1 MHKIST
7 FSPIFFFLSVFFLSC
22 NPRNSQIESDQAV
35 SVSAYCLSNPEH
47 SYELYI
53 PSGSRKCKKLPFLI
67 ILDPHGKGKSA
78 LELFIPAAEKY
89 KFILAASNLIKNN
102 LPDFVPRIQ
111 ELREDITNKYPVND
125 QLVIAGFSGGARMA
139 MNYAQFHQVEGVI
152 TCGALAS
159 PEQISAIGS
168 TVYAISGMAD
178 FNFIESAQYLFRP
191 DNAPKNLRIE
201 FTRDLHQWPDSLQ
214 LSRLVGYIFFENSFE
229 TQKCL
234 DFKSLMNHFLKD
246 EEKKSRDLLES
257 GDYIS
262 AYLEINNLA
271 YVDIF
276 HNSPEFIKLYNSS
289 NYANKL
295 NEQLNMLKESIR
307 FELQTRE
314 TYYKQLAVKDSIW
327 WKHEINTLN
336 DQIKKSK
343 SPYSALAYQRI
354 KAFLGIMCYSL
365 TDNALQHHDLP
376 TASRLL
382 PVYAYLEPHNPD
394 MFYFRALYSKT
405 TGNNVNEIK
414 YYLQKA
420 IDAGFSDQEKIEA
433 LREGF

>member
-1 MHKIST
+1 
-7 FSPIFFFLSVFFLSC
+7 
-22 NPRNSQIESDQAV
+22 
-35 SVSAYCLSNPEH
+35 
-47 SYELYI
+47 
-53 PSGSRKCKKLPFLI
+53 
-67 ILDPHGKGKSA
+67 
-78 LELFIPAAEKY
+78 
-89 KFILAASNLIKNN
+89 
-102 LPDFVPRIQ
+102 
-111 ELREDITNKYPVND
+111 
-125 QLVIAGFSGGARMA
+125 
-139 MNYAQFHQVEGVI
+139 
-152 TCGALAS
+152 
-159 PEQISAIGS
+159 
-168 TVYAISGMAD
+168 
-178 FNFIESAQYLFRP
+178 
-191 DNAPKNLRIE
+191 
-201 FTRDLHQWPDSLQ
+201 
-214 LSRLVGYIFFENSFE
+214 
-229 TQKCL
+229 
-234 DFKSLMNHFLKD
+234 
-246 EEKKSRDLLES
+246 
-257 GDYIS
+257 
-262 AYLEINNLA
+262 
-271 YVDIF
+271 
-276 HNSPEFIKLYNSS
+276 
-289 NYANKL
+289 
-295 NEQLNMLKESIR
+295 MLKESIR

-433 LREGF
+433 LVDCSVFDQVIIIQQQEERLLAAEKVIDQEDQQGFDWRR